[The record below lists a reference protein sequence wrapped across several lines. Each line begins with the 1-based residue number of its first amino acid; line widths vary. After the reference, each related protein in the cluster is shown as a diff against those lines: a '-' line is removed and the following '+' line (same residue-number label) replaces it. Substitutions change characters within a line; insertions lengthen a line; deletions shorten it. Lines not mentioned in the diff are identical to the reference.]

1 MEDFLYLDIP
11 LFQVQYKK
19 WKKYG
24 YLNASEKENTKEAL
38 VDASGG
44 YCMYCYSRVKVDKK
58 LYGNL
63 EHAIEKSNSDRLIEC
78 IPNIGMACPTCNLSF
93 KRIGEQKRKV
103 TDADRKNFE
112 EKCRCTTERR
122 KQCTVPCKPLRILQ
136 KKYSEMPD
144 TEIILQPMGVTGG
157 QSGMPLAVRYDIL
170 KMEFQP
176 NIDLYTY
183 SDDEVAFIKSHI
195 QRFHLNDPKYKTYQ
209 LVDYIKNIIDN
220 NGVLN
225 EYECN
230 NMIVRLFADKIKGKT
245 AKEKVDICS
254 KIYTVIFGRL

>member
-144 TEIILQPMGVTGG
+144 AEIILQPMGVTGG
-157 QSGMPLAVRYDIL
+157 QSGMP
-170 KMEFQP
+170 
-176 NIDLYTY
+176 
-183 SDDEVAFIKSHI
+183 
-195 QRFHLNDPKYKTYQ
+195 
-209 LVDYIKNIIDN
+209 
-220 NGVLN
+220 
-225 EYECN
+225 
-230 NMIVRLFADKIKGKT
+230 
-245 AKEKVDICS
+245 
-254 KIYTVIFGRL
+254 FGCPV

>member
-136 KKYSEMPD
+136 KNIVKCRTQRLFCSPWE
-144 TEIILQPMGVTGG
+144 LQVGSRGCPWL
-157 QSGMPLAVRYDIL
+157 SGMT
-170 KMEFQP
+170 F
-176 NIDLYTY
+176 
-183 SDDEVAFIKSHI
+183 
-195 QRFHLNDPKYKTYQ
+195 
-209 LVDYIKNIIDN
+209 
-220 NGVLN
+220 
-225 EYECN
+225 
-230 NMIVRLFADKIKGKT
+230 
-245 AKEKVDICS
+245 
-254 KIYTVIFGRL
+254 